1 MVNQLKN
8 KTYDL
13 ILTGN
18 SQTTERSHFAD
29 FSFAITF
36 SSLRLIY
43 RIHSHESTNWPLYI
57 KSFLPQAWM
66 GLMTSFVSLM
76 VLLGSIFL
84 LSNHVSSSLKN
95 MYLLLCRHPYPLAL
109 TDDMLNVTL

>member
-29 FSFAITF
+29 FSFAITL

-43 RIHSHESTNWPLYI
+43 RIHSHESTNWPLYS

-84 LSNHVSSSLKN
+84 LSNHVSSSLKKHVFAL
-95 MYLLLCRHPYPLAL
+95 MQAPLSFSF
-109 TDDMLNVTL
+109 D